1 MLESTLQKVRTAAS
15 GSIGLTKVANQ
26 VERISKAAQ
35 GLTENGTK
43 KLSNLATALTRLSQ
57 VGEVRISSSIGT
69 QLSKIAAAAVELQS
83 ADLSKVAALA
93 DSLRPL
99 SSLDRAHLTSYVNQ
113 LGQLPDVIKE
123 LNAADLDK
131 FIANV
136 KELNAALAPFAQN
149 MEKISKGFSAFP
161 SKVQRLIQSTEK
173 YNETMNR
180 ANKVSKGGGL
190 MSFLESSYSKYIAI
204 AGVYGVVANTLG
216 GFVKKSTD
224 YMENLNLFTVAMGKY
239 EGEAKE
245 YAAAVNEALG
255 IDMSEWMRNQGIFMQ
270 IATGFGV
277 IEEKAYTMSQG
288 LTQIAYDIASFY
300 NISTEDAMQK
310 VQSGISGELEP
321 LRRLGYALDAA
332 TLQQVAYNHGIE
344 QSINTMTQAQ
354 KSQLR
359 YVAIMEQSENVMG
372 DMARTIMS
380 PANAM
385 RVLNMQLEQLGRA
398 IGNAILPL
406 LMEILPYA
414 QAAVVVLTD
423 AINKLAVLF
432 GFELPEI
439 DYSGLG
445 GLESGAEDAEGAIDE
460 TTEAVKE
467 LKNAML
473 GIDELNVIS
482 PKEDAAGLDEGAY
495 DLPIDIDSYKFF
507 DENYEN
513 QVKKIADGIRKM
525 FEPVGELFENLKNG
539 FSNLFKELG
548 IDADAI
554 DLRKITIALKNA
566 FKKIGF
572 DVEKLDLDFSNAGLG
587 EISGDAHLRE
597 DIIGGALG
605 AALIGGGA
613 LALLKG
619 GLKGGLVYGLGLA
632 LALLAVELLFDETTV
647 ECDTSETNGFYTSLK
662 DAFELAL
669 MGTALSLLTGK
680 GLKFSFGLGL
690 VLAGLKLTYDKLT
703 ADADTGEKNG
713 LFTALENAFIAAL
726 FGVGLSFMS
735 GKGLMWSFGIGL
747 TLASVLLGFEGVKM
761 LFDESEENDLMGQ
774 LSLALAGVLG
784 AIAVPLFTNK
794 FLGFQRSVALG
805 FTVLGT
811 SIAVGGFIE
820 AVNAKDVGSKLVQSL
835 VAAVGAGLAAASIAF
850 MIGGAVPA
858 GYAALITI
866 PFAFVLTFT
875 ISSIVN
881 GGNKKKNDAAIFE
894 DYAKN
899 AQDSLIPQLENAS
912 QYTLG
917 TVGKTFEDLCN
928 EFEVEST
935 NAFDDMSKRLAAN
948 GAYSVGGTVGKT
960 FQELIYEIEL
970 NTNNEFTRMT
980 NALGETGEASFYNM
994 GANIVQGVVDG
1005 VDESKPAA
1013 LDSIAALPQEMIDKF
1028 GDVLGI
1034 NSPSKVF
1041 YDNAAYIIEG
1051 LVNGITENE
1060 ELVHEAMSEF
1070 CSTMLENFTEFG
1082 DTFTE
1087 NYAVY
1092 QESWVSMNQ
1101 TMLDTLSAA
1110 NEAHIRHVEATFKKH
1125 SELHLANLETFSQQV
1140 IAAHTRYQNTLR
1152 SNFNSWTA
1160 SYLSAARTFVQKLST
1175 IMAGVGGSAAG
1186 KNTTWMDRFTITAP
1200 GFASGGYPDEGQL
1213 FIARER
1219 GAEMVGSIGGR
1230 TAVANN
1236 DQIVEA
1242 IRQGVYDAEMA
1253 ARSRDSA
1260 GDTYV
1265 YIDGEEVATRVEKRR
1280 KDNGLSIYSGGV
1292 M

>member
-1 MLESTLQKVRTAAS
+1 M
-15 GSIGLTKVANQ
+15 GLTKVANQ
-26 VERISKAAQ
+26 VERISNAAR

-43 KLSNLATALTRLSQ
+43 KLSNLATALTRLGQ
-57 VGEVRISSSIGT
+57 IGEVRISSSIGT
-69 QLSKIAAAAVELQS
+69 QLSRIAAAAVDLQN
-83 ADLSKVAALA
+83 ADLTKLTQLA
-93 DSLRPL
+93 EAMKPL
-99 SSLDRAHLTSYVNQ
+99 SALGTAHLTSYINQ
-113 LGQLPDVIKE
+113 LGKLPTVIKD

-131 FIANV
+131 FID
-136 KELNAALAPFAQN
+136 EITRLNTALTPFAQN
-149 MEKISKGFSAFP
+149 MEKISNGFASFP
-161 SKVQRLIQSTEK
+161 SRIQRLVQSTEK
-173 YNETMNR
+173 YNQTMSR
-180 ANKVSKGGGL
+180 ANKASKGGLWAFLNSARSNYL
-190 MSFLESSYSKYIAI
+190 ML
-204 AGVYGVVANTLG
+204 AGALGYVSNTLG
-216 GFVKKSTD
+216 GFVQRSTN
-224 YMENLNLFTVAMGKY
+224 YMENLNLFTVAMGQY
-239 EGEAKE
+239 AGEAKE

-359 YVAIMEQSENVMG
+359 HVAIMEQSENVMG

-380 PANAM
+380 PANAL
-385 RVLNMQLEQLGRA
+385 RVLNMQMQQLGRA
-398 IGNAILPL
+398 IGDMILPL
-406 LMEILPYA
+406 LMKILPYA
-414 QAAVVVLTD
+414 QAAVMVLTD

-482 PKEDAAGLDEGAY
+482 PKADASGLDEGAY

-513 QVKKIADGIRKM
+513 QVKKIAEEMER
-525 FEPVGELFENLKNG
+525 V
-539 FSNLFKELG
+539 FSNLAPLFEGFVSVFEPILSLFPDFDDGGFFEWLEDVGEWIEDNPDALRKLGEWLG
-548 IDADAI
+548 IIAAAAI
-554 DLRKITIALKNA
+554 TMGTVKKLPKLSLDVGTVALKAAAATLTIASIKLIWEGVKA
-566 FKKIGF
+566 LF
-572 DVEKLDLDFSNAGLG
+572 DDSPENDLLAAVAL
-587 EISGDAHLRE
+587 A
-597 DIIGGALG
+597 IGGALMG
-605 AALIGGGA
+605 AAIGILTGKGLAFTAKMSLTLTAVSLIFA
-613 LALLKG
+613 
-619 GLKGGLVYGLGLA
+619 GLKMLFDEPTENDLLAGVMTAIGLA
-632 LALLAVELLFDETTV
+632 LMGSTLTFGNGKGLSFNVGLTLTLASVGLIFSGLKMLFDDSPENDLLGQV
-647 ECDTSETNGFYTSLK
+647 MASVG
-662 DAFELAL
+662 LAL
-669 MGTALSLLTGK
+669 MGTSISLMAGK
-680 GLKFSFGLGL
+680 GLVFSISMGL
-690 VLAGLKLTYDKLT
+690 A
-703 ADADTGEKNG
+703 
-713 LFTALENAFIAAL
+713 I
-726 FGVGLSFMS
+726 
-735 GKGLMWSFGIGL
+735 
-747 TLASVLLGFEGVKM
+747 ASVELMFEGVQM
-761 LFDESEENDLMGQ
+761 LFDESDENDLMGQ
-774 LSLALAGVLG
+774 LTTALAGILG
-784 AIAVPLFTNK
+784 GTAVTGLTSK
-794 FLGFQRSVALG
+794 LLGFKKGIALG
-805 FTVLGT
+805 FAVVGT
-811 SIAVGGFIE
+811 SIAFSGFVE
-820 AVNAKDVGSKLVQSL
+820 AVKSKDVGDRLIQSL
-835 VAAVGAGLAAASIAF
+835 VTAVGAGLTAAGIAF
-850 MIGGAVPA
+850 AIGGAAAA

-875 ISSIVN
+875 ISSIVS
-881 GGNKKKNDAAIFE
+881 NKKKDDAKIFD
-894 DYAKN
+894 DYADNTTGNLVNSFNSK
-899 AQDSLIPQLENAS
+899 A
-912 QYTLG
+912 YTVGG
-917 TVGKTFEDLCN
+917 TIGKTFEDLCN
-928 EFEVEST
+928 E
-935 NAFDDMSKRLAAN
+935 
-948 GAYSVGGTVGKT
+948 
-960 FQELIYEIEL
+960 IE
-970 NTNNEFTRMT
+970 NHANNEFNRITSELE
-980 NALGETGEASFYNM
+980 ATGMITFSEAGTYI
-994 GANIVQGVVDG
+994 AQGVADG
-1005 VDESKPAA
+1005 VNGGKPVAI
-1013 LDSIAALPQEMIDKF
+1013 DSISGLSQDMIDEF
-1028 GDVLGI
+1028 NRILGI

-1070 CSTMLENFTEFG
+1070 CTTMLENFTEFG

-1253 ARSRDSA
+1253 ARSGDGG

-1265 YIDGEEVATRVEKRR
+1265 YLDGEQIATRIEKRR